1 MSHRL
6 VREIIHRA
14 TLIRATP
21 DDTVRSAAKAMTEN
35 ACGSILVMEGER
47 LAGIFTERD
56 LLTRVVAAAR
66 DLDQT
71 KLRDVMTQDPDT
83 IGADEPI
90 KEVIRR
96 MDEFGYR
103 YLPVLENGR
112 VIGVV
117 STRHLP
123 FGEVIGMQWEI
134 QDRHALAERIW

>member
-1 MSHRL
+1 MPDRP
-6 VREIIHRA
+6 VREMIHRA
-14 TLIRATP
+14 ALVQASA
-21 DDTVRSAAKAMTEN
+21 DDTVRAAAKAMAEQV
-35 ACGSILVMEGER
+35 CGSILVMEGEH
-47 LAGIFTERD
+47 LVGIFTERD

-66 DLDQT
+66 DPDQAR
-71 KLRDVMTQDPDT
+71 LRDVMTRDPET

-112 VIGVV
+112 VIGVI

-123 FGEVIGMQWEI
+123 FGEVIGMQWELEE
-134 QDRHALAERIW
+134 RHALAERMW